1 MAKNTTALVESFE
14 FQTNIKKWGDND
26 VIVLPKE
33 LLDKL
38 KINEGD
44 ILNVKL
50 GNGRI
55 IIESIDN
62 VKHSN
67 LKERLEAFYN
77 KPIEEIYVEN
87 TPDADVDAPVDEEI
101 W

>member
-1 MAKNTTALVESFE
+1 MAKNTTNLVENFE
-14 FQTNIKKWGDND
+14 FRTNIKKWGDND

-38 KINEGD
+38 KINEND

-55 IIESIDN
+55 IIENIN
-62 VKHSN
+62 TIKHSN

-87 TPDADVDAPVDEEI
+87 TPDADVDAPVGDEI